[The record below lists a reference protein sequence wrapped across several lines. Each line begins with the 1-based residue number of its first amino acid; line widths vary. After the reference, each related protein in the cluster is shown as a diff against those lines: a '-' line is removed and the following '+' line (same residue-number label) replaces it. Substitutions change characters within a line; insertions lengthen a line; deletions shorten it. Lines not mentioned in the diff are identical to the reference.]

1 MSTQPPDPTSSA
13 AYSPQPATSPYASVA
28 QPVVAQPKPAEE
40 KKARQFTSPHRELVA
55 LVLLGVNG
63 VFLLAG
69 LITLLTSLASDFL
82 GNAGSSFGSFVSVET
97 IALPILA
104 VLIAT
109 HIEPAAPKARLVVL
123 GALIEYAVSA
133 LFGVVLLLAGLIG
146 DLQPDSVRL
155 GYVFAAFLGRLGG
168 LALLGLVLFLVI
180 RVYLGAYAPA
190 KPPQGVYGQPAY
202 PYGQPGY
209 PYAQQQ
215 YGQQTGSFQQPGYAA
230 GAQTVPVPQG
240 YPAQPG
246 YQQQTGGWA
255 NPQTTGSNPVA
266 SAAAAAG
273 YASQSFPAQQA
284 QPTSTGAPAFTAPT
298 SAVPAPTSAA
308 PASGAPGYAA
318 PASGAPAFGAPGTG
332 AQATGAPAYTAP
344 ASGAPSFGAPA
355 SGAPSF
361 GTGEPV
367 SGTPSTESPLS
378 SPFASYNAP
387 ATAAA
392 DEPVSASPA
401 DSGPSTPPSG
411 FAAAGWPGGTST
423 HPGPQESAPVPQAEG
438 EAASPFGKT
447 GAFPPAGSDATT
459 AFAPASPDEAP
470 PAVVADAEAP
480 ADTEATGSIPPADPD
495 ATATVIHQAAD
506 PEVTGTVT
514 QATTGPRTGDPEA
527 TAAFPHV
534 QPAQADRPADPDA
547 TTVLGTSGEEPTAAN
562 IANPTSGDDD
572 TQRTQVIPPRS

>member
-1 MSTQPPDPTSSA
+1 MA
-13 AYSPQPATSPYASVA
+13 QPAA
-28 QPVVAQPKPAEE
+28 AQPKPAEE
-40 KKARQFTSPHRELVA
+40 KKALQFTSPYRELVS

-63 VFLLAG
+63 VLLLAG

-109 HIEPAAPKARLVVL
+109 HIEPAVPKARLVVL
-123 GALIEYAVSA
+123 GALIEYAMAA

-146 DLQPDSVRL
+146 DLQPDGVRV
-155 GYVFAAFLGRLGG
+155 GFVFAAFLSRLGG

-190 KPPQGVYGQPAY
+190 KPPQGVYGQPTY

-215 YGQQTGSFQQPGYAA
+215 YGQQPGYPA
-230 GAQTVPVPQG
+230 GAQTAPVPQG

-246 YQQQTGGWA
+246 YQQQQTGGWA
-255 NPQTTGSNPVA
+255 NPQTTGSNPAVPG
-266 SAAAAAG
+266 AAAG

-298 SAVPAPTSAA
+298 SAAPAPTSAA

-318 PASGAPAFGAPGTG
+318 PASGAPAFGAPDAG

-344 ASGAPSFGAPA
+344 PSGAPSFGAPA

-367 SGTPSTESPLS
+367 SGAPSAESPLS
-378 SPFASYNAP
+378 SPFASYTAS

-401 DSGPSTPPSG
+401 DSDPSTPPSG

-423 HPGPQESAPVPQAEG
+423 HPAPQDSAPAPQAEG

-447 GAFPPAGSDATT
+447 GAFPPADPDATT
-459 AFAPASPDEAP
+459 ALAPASQDEAP
-470 PAVVADAEAP
+470 PAVVADAEAA
-480 ADTEATGSIPPADPD
+480 ADTETVGGIAPTDPD
-495 ATATVIHQAAD
+495 ATATVAHQAA
-506 PEVTGTVT
+506 
-514 QATTGPRTGDPEA
+514 DPEA
-527 TAAFPHV
+527 TAAFSHV
-534 QPAQADRPADPDA
+534 QHARADRPADPDA
-547 TTVLGTSGEEPTAAN
+547 TTVLGT
-562 IANPTSGDDD
+562 PTSGDDDD
-572 TQRTQVIPPRS
+572 TQRTQVIPPRG